1 MMIRK
6 FLLATVL
13 ILSIVLFSCGQTV
26 QTFSKILEIE
36 EMPDIDDIRD
46 ESMFEE
52 DDSLETEIF
61 FLRPRDAENSFW
73 VKEAFEGIVFTRP
86 LDIQNA
92 GDGSGRIFVV
102 EQRGRIFSIDKNL
115 PESAQLFLNIEDRVD
130 DGASE
135 MGLLGLAFHPDFI
148 ENGYFYLNYTDNE
161 GTVISR
167 YNVSREDPNQ
177 ADVDSE
183 FVIMK
188 FNQPYANHNGGQI
201 AFGPEDGYLYIA
213 TGDGGSSGD
222 PQNNSQ
228 NLQTLLGKILRID
241 IDNQDEGSN
250 YSIPSDNPFA
260 DNVEGYKQEIYAYG
274 LRNPWRFSF
283 DPKTGTLWA
292 ADVGQNKIEEINII
306 EKGKNYGWNIM
317 EGSTC
322 FNPPSDCDTSGLEL
336 PIYEYEHPIGRSVT
350 GGYVYR
356 GERLPIIY
364 GAYLY
369 ADYVTGIIWG
379 LWYEESKEIENYT
392 LVETGLMISSF
403 GVDEENELYLSAFDG
418 KIYHLSILP

>member
-1 MMIRK
+1 MIIRK
-6 FLLATVL
+6 ILLATTLV
-13 ILSIVLFSCGQTV
+13 LSIALFSCGQTV
-26 QTFSKILEIE
+26 QTFSEILEIE
-36 EMPDIDDIRD
+36 EMPDINDIRD

-52 DDSLETEIF
+52 EDSIEAELF

-73 VKEAFEGIVFTRP
+73 VKEAFEDIVFTRP

-115 PESAQLFLNIEDRVD
+115 PESAQLFLNIEDRVN

-167 YNVSREDPNQ
+167 YSVSRENPNQ
-177 ADVDSE
+177 ADAESE

-188 FNQPYANHNGGQI
+188 FNQPYTNHNGGQI
-201 AFGPEDGYLYIA
+201 AFGPDDGYLYIA

-228 NLQTLLGKILRID
+228 NLKTLLGKILRID
-241 IDNQDEGSN
+241 IDNQDEGFN
-250 YSIPSDNPFA
+250 YSIPPDNPFA
-260 DNVEGYKQEIYAYG
+260 DNTEGYRQEIYAYG

-322 FNPPSDCDTSGLEL
+322 FNPPTGCDTSGLEL

-356 GERLPIIY
+356 GAKLPIIY

-379 LWYEESKEIENYT
+379 LWYEETQEIENYI